1 MSIKVQHAAP
11 SLMTRLPK
19 MNGVMTGLRERGRHL
34 GSLSPGFNK
43 YKINIIIQ
51 KLNLY
56 LKKSELTCIL
66 KQVLPSIQTKKQN
79 SSITNLNKQETNRSS
94 CFENLIWYT
103 DILCISTKKKST
115 TYKKKKK
122 LCSSIFCDILLLN
135 GGNDYGSSKCNRAQV
150 NESNRYCW
158 LPVQWWE
165 RFTTLLTG

>member
-51 KLNLY
+51 KLELI
-56 LKKSELTCIL
+56 LKKKKKWANLHSKTGPSFNSN
-66 KQVLPSIQTKKQN
+66 KKKKTVLLQIS
-79 SSITNLNKQETNRSS
+79 TNRKEAEVLASK
-94 CFENLIWYT
+94 IWS
-103 DILCISTKKKST
+103 DILCIKYKKKT
-115 TYKKKKK
+115 TAYKKKKK

-135 GGNDYGSSKCNRAQV
+135 RGNDYNSSKCNRGQV
-150 NESNRYCW
+150 NESNRYRW

-165 RFTTLLTG
+165 CFTTLLAG